1 MMLRPWDPVEV
12 AGAMGKPLVVLR
24 AGRTALGSYQA
35 GGLIGVLNAAVRKG
49 AFRCI

>member
-12 AGAMGKPLVVLR
+12 AGAIGEPLLVLR
-24 AGRTALGSYQA
+24 AGCGALGSHQA
-35 GGLIGVLNAAVRKG
+35 GALIGVLNAVVREG